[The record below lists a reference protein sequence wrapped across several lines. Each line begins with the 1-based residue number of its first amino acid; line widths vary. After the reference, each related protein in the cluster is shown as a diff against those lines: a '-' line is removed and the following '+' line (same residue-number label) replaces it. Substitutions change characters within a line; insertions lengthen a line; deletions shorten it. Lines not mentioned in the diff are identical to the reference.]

1 MNKNQRIC
9 IWDNLK
15 CFLMLSVVL
24 GHFVNQYSD
33 YAFMRSMSIIIYS
46 YHMQLFIFTA
56 GLLQKKWT
64 KEPRLCG
71 INQCI
76 ILSSGIC

>member
-1 MNKNQRIC
+1 MSGKQRIS

-33 YAFMRSMSIIIYS
+33 SSFMRSMMGRPMTGGSNV
-46 YHMQLFIFTA
+46 
-56 GLLQKKWT
+56 
-64 KEPRLCG
+64 P
-71 INQCI
+71 
-76 ILSSGIC
+76 ILSILASPV